1 MIAIIDYNAGN
12 LTSVAR
18 AVEHLGVECAVT
30 HDPELIRRA
39 ERIIFPGVGA
49 AGAAMDSLRRM
60 GLDRVLIE
68 QAAAG
73 KPVLGICLGCQ
84 VILGHSEENDTACLG
99 LVAGW
104 AQAFSASMTGRDGM
118 PLKIPHMGWNRV
130 HPRREHPLFAGIGPT
145 DEFYFVHGF
154 FPVPERT
161 EDVLAVTEYGVEF
174 ASVIGHRNLVA
185 TQFHL
190 EKSGR
195 PGLRMLH
202 NFCCGPW
209 AETAC

>member
-18 AVEHLGVECAVT
+18 AVAHLGVDGAVT
-30 HDPELIRRA
+30 HDPDLIRRA

-49 AGAAMDSLRRM
+49 AGAAMASLRRM

-68 QAAAG
+68 QVAAG
-73 KPVLGICLGCQ
+73 KPVLGICLGSQ
-84 VILGHSEENDTACLG
+84 IILGDSDENDTACLG
-99 LVAGW
+99 LLAGR
-104 AQAFSASMTGRDGM
+104 ACAFPASMTGRDGM
-118 PLKIPHMGWNRV
+118 PLKIPHMGWNRI
-130 HPRREHPLFAGIGPT
+130 HPRREHPLFAGIGPK

-154 FPVPERT
+154 FPVPDQA
-161 EDVLAVTEYGVEF
+161 EDVLAVTQYGVEF

-195 PGLRMLH
+195 PGLRMLE
-202 NFCCGPW
+202 NFCRGFRPEAVC
-209 AETAC
+209 

>member
-18 AVEHLGVECAVT
+18 AVAHLGVECAVT
-30 HDPELIRRA
+30 HDADRIRRA

-49 AGAAMDSLRRM
+49 AGAAMESLRRM
-60 GLDRVLIE
+60 GLDRVLVD

-99 LVAGW
+99 LVAGR
-104 AQAFSASMTGRDGM
+104 ARAFSASMTGADGR
-118 PLKIPHMGWNRV
+118 PLKIPHMGWNRI
-130 HPRREHPLFAGIGPT
+130 HPRRQHPLFAGIGPR

-154 FPVPERT
+154 FPQPERAA
-161 EDVLAVTEYGVEF
+161 DVLAVTEYGVEF
-174 ASVIGHRNLVA
+174 ASVIGYRNLVA

-202 NFCCGPW
+202 NFCRGPW
-209 AETAC
+209 VETTC